1 MKRAQVTPLVE
12 SGKRPRRDDDDDS
25 DSSEESLEGSKATK
39 RPEELKAIT
48 WKQCEPVPVT
58 NNSGGRI
65 AADGNTVYVTQRC
78 SNILYVFN
86 AAKGK
91 WVCSIQ
97 CHRKSFGL
105 AVISGDLTLVGGESL
120 IGNSNLKTL
129 TSFVKRSGTNW
140 IQKYPPMDEL
150 RSSKSFLMQQ

>member
-1 MKRAQVTPLVE
+1 MKRAPVTPLVE
-12 SGKRPRRDDDDDS
+12 SRKRSRRDDESDS
-25 DSSEESLEGSKATK
+25 ESSEEPLKGSQATK

-48 WKQCEPVPVT
+48 WKLCEPSPVT
-58 NNSGGRI
+58 VADRDSRI
-65 AADGNTVYVTQRC
+65 AVDGNTVYIASGY
-78 SNILYVFN
+78 SNTLYVFN
-86 AAKGK
+86 ADKGK
-91 WVCSIQ
+91 

-105 AVISGDLTLVGGESL
+105 AVINGDLTIVGGESL